1 MMQFRDDERFDT
13 RQLLQHA
20 AQQADERGFRDFLI
34 VDVDCHHYE
43 TESFVQVAEYIED
56 PIVRHNLQSSL
67 RKGAARPGV
76 LPSQIGDQ
84 DMGGRVTR
92 YPRRGEEVTEAGAPR
107 DVQLVHRYQE
117 QLGIDYSVLFPTPM
131 LNLGMH
137 PQTDVEVALAR
148 AYARWMTEE
157 VLPHSR
163 TIRTML
169 YLPFNDPEESLRLIR
184 DFGSSP
190 NVVGFLVTSVRQ
202 VPVHHNRYVP
212 VYTALS
218 ELGLPLAFH
227 AAYDWTN
234 GPVAQ
239 LNKFISVHA
248 LGFPLYNMIHL
259 TNFVING
266 VAARFPDLKVLW
278 IEGGLSYIPFLMQR
292 LDNEYMMRS
301 SEAPLLTKL
310 PSDYMRDFYWSS
322 QPLEATWNPRLL
334 EEIFRML
341 DASNRLLYAS
351 DYPHWDFDTPSVIYD
366 LPFLDEQAKRRILG
380 LNAAELFGLPTEGS
394 RAASDDAAADA
405 RADAFDGARA
415 PADVRPTEAG
425 G

>member
-20 AQQADERGFRDFLI
+20 SRQADERGFRDFLI

-43 TESFVQVAEYIED
+43 TESFAQVAEYIED
-56 PIVRHNLQSSL
+56 PIVRHNLLSSL
-67 RKGAARPGV
+67 RKGGARPGV
-76 LPSQIGDQ
+76 MPSQIGDQ

-92 YPRRGEEVTEAGAPR
+92 YPRRGEEVTESGAPR
-107 DVQLVHRYQE
+107 DVQLVHRYQA

-163 TIRTML
+163 SIRTML

-184 DFGSSP
+184 EFGRAP

-202 VPVHHNRYVP
+202 VPVHHNRYMP

-227 AAYDWTN
+227 AAYDWTQ

-248 LGFPLYNMIHL
+248 LGFPLYNMVHL

-266 VAARFPDLKVLW
+266 VPARFPDLKVLW
-278 IEGGLSYIPFLMQR
+278 IEGGLSYVPFLMQR

-322 QPLEATWNPRLL
+322 QPLECTWNPRLL
-334 EEIFRML
+334 EEIFRMM
-341 DASNRLLYAS
+341 DAPNRLLYAS

-366 LPFLDEQAKRRILG
+366 LPFLDERAKRRILG
-380 LNAAELFGLPTEGS
+380 LNSAELFGLPSEPAETG
-394 RAASDDAAADA
+394 ATGADA
-405 RADAFDGARA
+405 VDGARRA
-415 PADVRPTEAG
+415 AEVRASEAG

>member
-43 TESFVQVAEYIED
+43 TESFAQVAEYIED

-76 LPSQIGDQ
+76 MPSQIGDQ

-92 YPRRGEEVTEAGAPR
+92 YPRRGEEVTADGAPR

-148 AYARWMTEE
+148 AYARWMTQE
-157 VLPHSR
+157 VLPHSDS
-163 TIRTML
+163 IRTML

-184 DFGSSP
+184 EFGQAP

-202 VPVHHNRYVP
+202 VPVHHNRYMP

-218 ELGLPLAFH
+218 ELRLPLAFH
-227 AAYDWTN
+227 AAYDWTH

-239 LNKFISVHA
+239 LNKFMSVHA
-248 LGFPLYNMIHL
+248 LGFPLYNMVHL

-266 VAARFPDLKVLW
+266 VPARFPDLKVLW
-278 IEGGLSYIPFLMQR
+278 IEGGLSYVPFLMQR

-334 EEIFRML
+334 EEIFRMM
-341 DASNRLLYAS
+341 DAPNRLLYAS

-366 LPFLDEQAKRRILG
+366 LPFLDERAKRRILG
-380 LNAAELFGLPTEGS
+380 LNAAELFGLPTQARGAG
-394 RAASDDAAADA
+394 AAGADA
-405 RADAFDGARA
+405 GRDATADAVDGARRE
-415 PADVRPTEAG
+415 VTEAG

>member
-1 MMQFRDDERFDT
+1 
-13 RQLLQHA
+13 
-20 AQQADERGFRDFLI
+20 
-34 VDVDCHHYE
+34 
-43 TESFVQVAEYIED
+43 
-56 PIVRHNLQSSL
+56 
-67 RKGAARPGV
+67 
-76 LPSQIGDQ
+76 
-84 DMGGRVTR
+84 MGGRVTR
-92 YPRRGEEVTEAGAPR
+92 YPRRGEEITESGVPR

-137 PQTDVEVALAR
+137 PQADVEVALAR

-163 TIRTML
+163 SIRTML

-184 DFGSSP
+184 DFGQAP

-227 AAYDWTN
+227 AAYDWTH

-248 LGFPLYNMIHL
+248 LGFPLYNMVHL

-266 VAARFPDLKVLW
+266 VPARFPDLKVLW
-278 IEGGLSYIPFLMQR
+278 IEGGLSYVPFLMQR

-322 QPLEATWNPRLL
+322 QPLEASWNPRLL

-341 DASNRLLYAS
+341 DAPHRLLYAS

-380 LNAAELFGLPTEGS
+380 LNAAELFGLPTQAPAG
-394 RAASDDAAADA
+394 AVAQADA
-405 RADAFDGARA
+405 RHTQTDGGR
-415 PADVRPTEAG
+415 PAEEARPTEAG

>member
-43 TESFVQVAEYIED
+43 TESFAQVAEYIED
-56 PIVRHNLQSSL
+56 PIVRHNLLSSL
-67 RKGAARPGV
+67 RKGGARPGV
-76 LPSQIGDQ
+76 MPSQIGDQ

-107 DVQLVHRYQE
+107 DVQLVHRYQA

-137 PQTDVEVALAR
+137 PQADVEVALAR

-184 DFGSSP
+184 EFGQTP
-190 NVVGFLVTSVRQ
+190 NVVGFMVTSVRQ

-227 AAYDWTN
+227 AAYDWTQ

-248 LGFPLYNMIHL
+248 LGFPLYNMVHL

-266 VAARFPDLKVLW
+266 VPARFPDLKVLW
-278 IEGGLSYIPFLMQR
+278 IEGGLSYVPFLMQR

-322 QPLEATWNPRLL
+322 QPLECTWNPRLL
-334 EEIFRML
+334 EEIFRMM
-341 DASNRLLYAS
+341 DAPNRLLYAS

-366 LPFLDEQAKRRILG
+366 LPFLDEAAKRRILG
-380 LNAAELFGLPTEGS
+380 LNAAELFGLPTP
-394 RAASDDAAADA
+394 AAQAGATGADA
-405 RADAFDGARA
+405 VDGARRA
-415 PADVRPTEAG
+415 AEVRTSEASG
-425 G
+425 

>member
-1 MMQFRDDERFDT
+1 MEFRDDERFDT
-13 RQLLQHA
+13 RQLLEHA
-20 AQQADERGFRDFLI
+20 ARQADERGLRDFLI

-43 TESFVQVAEYIED
+43 TESFAQVAEYIED
-56 PIVRHNLQSSL
+56 PVVRHNLQSSL

-92 YPRRGEEVTEAGAPR
+92 YPRRGEEATEPGVPR

-117 QLGIDYSVLFPTPM
+117 QLGVDYSVLFPTPM
-131 LNLGMH
+131 LNLGLH

-148 AYARWMTEE
+148 AYARWMTQD
-157 VLPHSR
+157 VLSR
-163 TIRTML
+163 SSSIRTML
-169 YLPFNDPEESLRLIR
+169 YLPFNDPEESLRLIEDFR
-184 DFGSSP
+184 DAP
-190 NVVGFLVTSVRQ
+190 NVVGFMVTSVRQ
-202 VPVHHNRYVP
+202 APVHHNRYMP
-212 VYTALS
+212 VYRALS
-218 ELGLPLAFH
+218 EAGLPIAFH

-234 GPVAQ
+234 GPIAQ

-248 LGFPLYNMIHL
+248 LGFPLYNLVHL

-266 VAARFPDLKVLW
+266 VPARFPDLKVLW
-278 IEGGLSYIPFLMQR
+278 IEGGLSYVPFLMQR

-310 PSDYMRDFYWSS
+310 PSDYMRSFYWSS
-322 QPLEATWNPRLL
+322 QPLECTWNPRLL
-334 EEIFRML
+334 EEIFRMMN
-341 DASNRLLYAS
+341 AENRLLYAS

-366 LPFLDEQAKRRILG
+366 LPFLDERAKRRILG
-380 LNAAELFGLPTEGS
+380 LNAAELFGLP
-394 RAASDDAAADA
+394 A
-405 RADAFDGARA
+405 RAGATPVPEV
-415 PADVRPTEAG
+415 PASEAG